1 MPFFNSVERSY
12 TPPTCTLKIRAKSS
26 PLSRWMGQSVLKEL
40 GFELSF
46 DDPRKTKDQQVTLQ
60 GNGAELEMLSE
71 AVNGYVQNLLESSA
85 RTMPLLLPMTNGNHD
100 QSSLALAESSV
111 TPSTLLADQESEETL
126 DKFNDSSSVRNFP
139 SNPKL
144 LTLKSPTPFS
154 PIYLQPKGLVAHNLF
169 LGQLATQ
176 ESGPVIELTVLQ
188 LFDLATALEQYASDV
203 VALPALS
210 PSEQQSLPPWVRA
223 AAAVVFAVGVTAAGV
238 KLLEPSNTNEQ
249 AIAPPAEQDSGTT
262 EDTKEAPLLT
272 QVPPAPTPTL
282 VPPSPLTASPTLL
295 PPSPVTPPPPEADSP
310 APTITNSPSSDSTG
324 RTTTIIQPQSPA
336 PIRRTAPVRS
346 QTPIIS
352 PPPITSPT
360 PIISPTPLTRS
371 PVPSPSPVTPN
382 TRSSAG
388 TSPRSNP
395 PVESSRPKPLATPPP
410 LPNLPSL
417 EQKTS
422 IPEVADSPTPEIA
435 NSPIPEVANSPTS
448 LPSIPTLP
456 SGSLAERIS
465 ESSKEPTNTQ
475 EREFEPPKAPVPS
488 NNQDKLFDAI
498 PQVKEVRDYLQP
510 KWQPPAELEQILEYR
525 LVLNTDG
532 SLQRIIPL
540 GEAATTYIDRTSIPK
555 VGEPFVSPVEGEGN
569 PTIRVVLKQDGQVE
583 TFLE

>member
-1 MPFFNSVERSY
+1 MIMPFFNSVERSY

-85 RTMPLLLPMTNGNHD
+85 RSIPLLLPMTNGNHD

-126 DKFNDSSSVRNFP
+126 DKFNDSSSVRSFP

-249 AIAPPAEQDSGTT
+249 AIVPPAEENSGTT

-295 PPSPVTPPPPEADSP
+295 PPSPVTPPPPEANSP
-310 APTITNSPSSDSTG
+310 APVVTNSQPQVGTD

-336 PIRRTAPVRS
+336 PGIRRTAPVRS

-352 PPPITSPT
+352 PPPITSQT
-360 PIISPTPLTRS
+360 PIISPPPITSTPA
-371 PVPSPSPVTPN
+371 PNPSPVTPN

-388 TSPRSNP
+388 KSPRSNP

-422 IPEVADSPTPEIA
+422 IPEAADSLEQETSIPNVADSP
-435 NSPIPEVANSPTS
+435 V
-448 LPSIPTLP
+448 PSIPTLP
-456 SGSLAERIS
+456 SGNLAQRESEPPQAPTNVQERGS
-465 ESSKEPTNTQ
+465 EPSQAPTNT
-475 EREFEPPKAPVPS
+475 
-488 NNQDKLFDAI
+488 QDKLFDAI

-583 TFLE
+583 AFLE

>member
-26 PLSRWMGQSVLKEL
+26 PLSRWVGQSVLKEL

-46 DDPRKTKDQQVTLQ
+46 DDPRKTKDQQVTIQ
-60 GNGAELEMLSE
+60 GNGADLEMLSE
-71 AVNGYVQNLLESSA
+71 AVSGYVQNLLESSA
-85 RTMPLLLPMTNGNHD
+85 RSMPLLLPMTNGNHD
-100 QSSLALAESSV
+100 QNSLALAESSV
-111 TPSTLLADQESEETL
+111 TPSILLTEQESEEAL
-126 DKFNDSSSVRNFP
+126 DKFNNSSSVRSFS

-176 ESGPVIELTVLQ
+176 ESGPVIDLTVLQ

-210 PSEQQSLPPWVRA
+210 QSREQTLPPWARA
-223 AAAVVFAVGVTAAGV
+223 AAAVVLAVGVTAAGV
-238 KLLEPSNTNEQ
+238 KLLEQPNTNEQ
-249 AIAPPAEQDSGTT
+249 AVAPPAEPDSGTT
-262 EDTKEAPLLT
+262 EDTEEAPLLT

-282 VPPSPLTASPTLL
+282 VPPSPPAASPTLL
-295 PPSPVTPPPPEADSP
+295 PPSPVTPPPPEANSP
-310 APTITNSPSSDSTG
+310 APVITNSQPPVGTD

-336 PIRRTAPVRS
+336 PIGRQAPVRS
-346 QTPIIS
+346 RTPIIS
-352 PPPITSPT
+352 QTPITS
-360 PIISPTPLTRS
+360 SPA
-371 PVPSPSPVTPN
+371 PSPNPVTPN
-382 TRSSAG
+382 TRSSVGAA
-388 TSPRSNP
+388 PRSNP
-395 PVESSRPKPLATPPP
+395 PVEPSRPKLLETPPP
-410 LPNLPSL
+410 LPNLPPL
-417 EQKTS
+417 EQETS
-422 IPEVADSPTPEIA
+422 VPEVADSPP
-435 NSPIPEVANSPTS
+435 P

-456 SGSLAERIS
+456 EGSLAQREFD
-465 ESSKEPTNTQ
+465 PPQALTNTQ
-475 EREFEPPKAPVPS
+475 ERQSKPAQAPADT
-488 NNQDKLFDAI
+488 QDKLFDTI
-498 PQVKEVRDYLQP
+498 PQVKEVRDYLQQ

-532 SLQRIIPL
+532 SIQRIIPL
-540 GEAATTYIDRTSIPK
+540 GGAATTYINRTSIPK
-555 VGEPFVSPVEGEGN
+555 VGEPFVSPVGGEGN

>member
-85 RTMPLLLPMTNGNHD
+85 RSMPLLLPMTNGNHD

-126 DKFNDSSSVRNFP
+126 DKFNDSSSVRSFP

-295 PPSPVTPPPPEADSP
+295 PPSPVTPPPPEANSP
-310 APTITNSPSSDSTG
+310 APVVTNPQPPVSTD

-346 QTPIIS
+346 RTPIIS
-352 PPPITSPT
+352 QTPITSTPA
-360 PIISPTPLTRS
+360 PIISQTPVTSS
-371 PVPSPSPVTPN
+371 PAPSPSPVTPN
-382 TRSSAG
+382 TRSNAG

-422 IPEVADSPTPEIA
+422 IPEAADSLEQETSIPNVADSP
-435 NSPIPEVANSPTS
+435 V
-448 LPSIPTLP
+448 PSIPTLP
-456 SGSLAERIS
+456 SGNLAQRESEPPQAPTNVQERGAEAS
-465 ESSKEPTNTQ
+465 QAPTNT
-475 EREFEPPKAPVPS
+475 
-488 NNQDKLFDAI
+488 QDKLFDAI